1 MSRIRFRAIAATAT
15 LAVVGSGFVSMI
27 SAQTIEPP
35 SGAYRIRN
43 ECGQKLLGLRNAQQL
58 PWANPWDDA
67 IVVDGSP
74 ASAVWNIEPQTDGS
88 SVIVAAGTRSAL
100 QTANGKTTRGTDVDL
115 WTANGWPSQKW
126 KIIPTSSGTVKFTSV
141 AAPGMALDLAAAGA
155 NGNTNV
161 QLWTA
166 NRTCAQRWRLEP
178 VNNPQPTTGPT
189 TTVAPTTA
197 APTTAAPTTAAPTTV
212 APTTAVP
219 TTVAPTT
226 VAPTTAAPTTVAPTT
241 AAPTGTWY
249 VATNGRDTN
258 AGSQAEPF
266 ATLNK
271 AAEAVQP
278 GQTIVVRSGTYN
290 LSSAALIQNKRGTAA
305 QPITV
310 LGEGL
315 PVFRPTDRNVVPA
328 NYNGLISVSNSS
340 HIVISGI
347 RLENSGQFGF
357 HVTRSDHVTVKNS
370 QSAGTKLSAFWADNS
385 TDIAV
390 TANDFS
396 DFCDRGQFNNVGC
409 QEGVSLETVD
419 RFDVGYN
426 RVHDAPQ
433 VDGIGPGGGEGIDA
447 KYGSKNG
454 RIHHNNVEDLPQL
467 GIYVD
472 GWLTGGANIEIDN
485 NFVRKTYLGIV
496 VGSEQGGAVTGIS
509 IHDNVVVDVGYDAIA
524 VGAQGTDGPKGDI
537 AIFSN
542 TLVGNGKAAN
552 KPPFCILWGESPCP
566 AYGGGVRID
575 SKNLTG
581 VVSVYDNIITDSA
594 TSDIAVPPA
603 VQPKVAIS
611 NNVFWSPNGNLFDDN
626 VSGTGAINADPL
638 FLNPGARDYRLQPG
652 SPAAGKGARR

>member
-1 MSRIRFRAIAATAT
+1 MNRIRVR
-15 LAVVGSGFVSMI
+15 AVVVCAAVSVAGSGFISTI
-27 SAQTIEPP
+27 SAQTASPF
-35 SGAYRIRN
+35 SGLYRIRN
-43 ECGQKLLGLRNAQQL
+43 ACDQKLLGLRIAQPF

-67 IVVDGSP
+67 VVVDGTPQS
-74 ASAVWNIEPQTDGS
+74 SLWNIEPQPDGT
-88 SVIVAAGTRSAL
+88 SVIIAAGTRSAL
-100 QTANGKTTRGTDVDL
+100 QTANGKTARGTDVDL

-126 KIIPTSSGTVKFTSV
+126 TITPNASGGVTFTS
-141 AAPGMALDLAAAGA
+141 AAAQNMALDLAAAGA

-161 QLWTA
+161 QLWDT
-166 NRTCAQRWRLEP
+166 NNTCAQQWRLEP
-178 VNNPQPTTGPT
+178 VNAPPAPTTIAPT
-189 TTVAPTTA
+189 TTVA
-197 APTTAAPTTAAPTTV
+197 
-212 APTTAVP
+212 
-219 TTVAPTT
+219 
-226 VAPTTAAPTTVAPTT
+226 
-241 AAPTGTWY
+241 TGTWY

-258 AGSQAEPF
+258 SGSQAAPF

-290 LSSAALIQNKRGTAA
+290 LSSAVLIQNKRGTAA

-328 NYNGLISVSNSS
+328 SYKGLISVSNSS
-340 HIVISGI
+340 HIVINGI
-347 RLENSGQFGF
+347 RVENSGQFGF

-370 QSAGTKLSAFWADNS
+370 QSSGTKLSAFWADNS

-433 VDGIGPGGGEGIDA
+433 VAGIGPGGGEGIDA

-454 RIHHNNVEDLPQL
+454 RIHHNVVEDLPQV

-472 GWLTGGANIEIDN
+472 GWISGGANIEIDN

-496 VGSEQGGAVTGIS
+496 VGSEQGGAVSGIS

-537 AIFSN
+537 SIFNN

-552 KPPFCILWGESPCP
+552 KPPFCILWGGSPCP

-581 VVSVYDNIITDSA
+581 PVRVYDNIIADSA

-603 VQPKVAIS
+603 VRSNVTVS
-611 NNVFWSPNGNLFDDN
+611 NNVFWSPNGNLFDDSL
-626 VSGTGAINADPL
+626 VGTSAIQADPL
-638 FLNPGARDYRLQPG
+638 FVNPGAQDYRLQPG